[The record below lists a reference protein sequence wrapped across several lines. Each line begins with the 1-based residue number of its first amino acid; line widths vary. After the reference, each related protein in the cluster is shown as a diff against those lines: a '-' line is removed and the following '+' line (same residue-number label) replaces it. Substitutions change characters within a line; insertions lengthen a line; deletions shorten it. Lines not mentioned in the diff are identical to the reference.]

1 MSRSLSERFWEI
13 AGRLLDGEEDLPSE
27 WREETREELANMV
40 NSAKQEWLDAQS
52 YFNQAVEPDLVDHAI
67 VSLQAAERKYMYWL
81 KQMKKLEE
89 REKERED

>member
-1 MSRSLSERFWEI
+1 
-13 AGRLLDGEEDLPSE
+13 
-27 WREETREELANMV
+27 MV

-81 KQMKKLEE
+81 KQMKKLDKQGE
-89 REKERED
+89 